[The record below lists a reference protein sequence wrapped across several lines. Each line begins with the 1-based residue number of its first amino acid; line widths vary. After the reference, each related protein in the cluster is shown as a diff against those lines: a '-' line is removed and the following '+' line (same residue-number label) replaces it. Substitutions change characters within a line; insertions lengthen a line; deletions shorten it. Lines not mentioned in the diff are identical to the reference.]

1 MFFSLHISCR
11 INWKADLFLLNLKF
25 YIMDK
30 QVMIFIQFDSMLS
43 LGSQICLLFLDIDF
57 ECIFVNSILVTLI
70 SDAKS
75 VRYHYGL

>member
-1 MFFSLHISCR
+1 
-11 INWKADLFLLNLKF
+11 
-25 YIMDK
+25 
-30 QVMIFIQFDSMLS
+30 MIFIQFDSMLS